1 MADLTLL
8 WCKPSAAADVQGQF
22 FVPVYKM
29 SFLLSRLSR
38 DCVSIQTGSKKSR
51 MPFGKKKLRKCP
63 SNYARADALS
73 MGWQDVLK
81 QRKRPLLGRP
91 PLWYLL
97 PLSRL
102 NSING

>member
-1 MADLTLL
+1 M
-8 WCKPSAAADVQGQF
+8 
-22 FVPVYKM
+22 
-29 SFLLSRLSR
+29 LSR
-38 DCVSIQTGSKKSR
+38 DWLSAHTNSKKFR
-51 MPFGKKKLRKCP
+51 MPSGMKKLRKCS
-63 SNYARADALS
+63 SNCARVDALS

-97 PLSRL
+97 PLLRL